1 MFGRNMWFRSGDM
14 NLNQRLLVLAKVT
27 TTAAEYRINKK
38 CIYQYGCDDH
48 DGFSSLVSDVWARV
62 RPQAK

>member
-1 MFGRNMWFRSGDM
+1 M